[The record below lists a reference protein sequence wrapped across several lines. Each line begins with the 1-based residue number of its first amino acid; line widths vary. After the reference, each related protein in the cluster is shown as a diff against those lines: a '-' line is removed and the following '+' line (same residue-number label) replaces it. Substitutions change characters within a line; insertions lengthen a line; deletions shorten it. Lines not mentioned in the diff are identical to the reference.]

1 MKNYLLDCD
10 LRGKIEEKLLQLR
23 ACALLINETTNPHT
37 DNRND
42 NVSTC
47 AWMIADELSVI
58 SALLEKLPIA
68 KNKKGDE

>member
-1 MKNYLLDCD
+1 MTMKNYLLDCD
-10 LRGKIEEKLLQLR
+10 LRGKIEGKLLQLR
-23 ACALLINETTNPHT
+23 ACALLINETTS
-37 DNRND
+37 ND

-68 KNKKGDE
+68 KNKKGDK

>member
-10 LRGKIEEKLLQLR
+10 LRGKIEGKLLQLR
-23 ACALLINETTNPHT
+23 ACALLINETTS
-37 DNRND
+37 ND

-68 KNKKGDE
+68 KNKKGDK